1 MEQALY
7 YAGSTNLEKDYMI
20 RKIRLDELIKGTLKK
35 YSKQLIS
42 AKAAP
47 HFDNLSQTVYGD
59 SKWLEFILGQLIAN
73 SIKYKKETLTLT
85 FSACEEQD
93 HVLLYVSDD
102 GIGIPESELPRIFE
116 KGFTGTNGRSYAKS
130 TRVRLYLRRQLCKKD
145 IMVVTET
152 TAKSMKALKQILS
165 YISVFVAVVLGFLIV
180 YANNFFIRRRK
191 KELGVYMT
199 LGMSK
204 RNISTILMLET
215 SFMACIALVTGLLLG
230 IFGSQMMS
238 VFTAK
243 IFETDLSAY
252 RFVFAPDAAVKS
264 VIYFGVIFLVVMLLN
279 TIAIGKYKLIDLLYS
294 GIKNE
299 MIRIK
304 NMKTAIKVFVASVL
318 CLAAAYALIL
328 NNGIIHVNLYFALSI
343 IFGMVGTLLFFWSL
357 SSILVQIVQR
367 NKRLYFKQLN
377 MFIVRQFSC
386 KINTNFVSLSVVCIV
401 LMLVIEIFSTGF
413 SMQNI
418 LSTQLRTEIPYE
430 YSAIDYNNGES
441 DTILSRLPSE
451 IKAA

>member
-1 MEQALY
+1 
-7 YAGSTNLEKDYMI
+7 MI

-93 HVLLYVSDD
+93 YVLLYVSDD

-130 TRVRLYLRRQLCKKD
+130 TRVRLYLCRQLCKKD

-165 YISVFVAVVLGFLIV
+165 YISVFVAVVLGFLII

-264 VIYFGVIFLVVMLLN
+264 VIYFGVIFFVVMLLN

-357 SSILVQIVQR
+357 SSILVQIMQR

-401 LMLVIEIFSTGF
+401 LMLVIGIFSTGF